1 MVGSQALGKAFF
13 FSFSLLLSF
22 FFPVVVQD
30 GNQQRFLYPRVI
42 EGLCAMGPSLVKLMN
57 RIILSTKN

>member
-13 FSFSLLLSF
+13 FFLSF
-22 FFPVVVQD
+22 TFFFFSVVVQD
-30 GNQQRFLYPRVI
+30 GNQERFLYPRVI
-42 EGLCAMGPSLVKLMN
+42 EGLCAMGSSLVKRMN

>member
-1 MVGSQALGKAFF
+1 MVGSQALGKAF

-30 GNQQRFLYPRVI
+30 GNQERFLYPRVI
-42 EGLCAMGPSLVKLMN
+42 EGLCAMGPSLVKRMN